1 MTAFPVKDIRRYGV
15 LYLFIL
21 PMLLIVVVF
30 GIWPIAKSMQMS
42 FTDKGTSLSL
52 APVYIGMKNYIK
64 VFTDPYF
71 WDSVWITAKFTVFSV
86 PANVLAAFLLALML
100 GSRQIRT
107 GSLFFKLAIFLP
119 VVVPIVATSVIW
131 KWMYNTD
138 FGAVNAVLT
147 SIGLPKW
154 GGLSRSNTV
163 LWSLGTVELWKHVGL
178 YTIIFLTNL
187 QLIDKEMYEAAF
199 MEGAGYVK
207 RIRFITIP
215 ELRPAFM
222 LNFVYA
228 TIQFLKTFAV
238 AMVMTQGGP
247 NYASNFLSYYAY
259 SKFRLAEYGQATA
272 VGTFLFIIVLL
283 TTLALRRLMRDRDE
297 GSRS

>member
-1 MTAFPVKDIRRYGV
+1 MASLPLQDIRRHGV

-21 PMLLIVVVF
+21 PMLLIVAVF
-30 GIWPIAKSMQMS
+30 GIWPILKSMQMS

-52 APVYIGMKNYIK
+52 NPTYIGLKNYAK

-71 WDSVWITAKFTVFSV
+71 WDSVWITARFTVVSV
-86 PANVLAAFLLALML
+86 PANIVAAFLLALML
-100 GSRQIRT
+100 GSRQIRG
-107 GSLFFKLAIFLP
+107 GSLFIKLAVFLP

-138 FGAVNAVLT
+138 FGAVNALLT

-154 GGLSRSNTV
+154 GGLARSSTV

-178 YTIIFLTNL
+178 YTVIFLTNL

-199 MEGAGYVK
+199 MEGAGYLK

-238 AMVMTQGGP
+238 ALVMTQGGP

-272 VGTFLFIIVLL
+272 VGTFLFVVVLIATL
-283 TTLALRRLMRDRDE
+283 TLRRLMRDRE
-297 GSRS
+297 GESYA

>member
-1 MTAFPVKDIRRYGV
+1 MASLPLKDIRKHGV

-21 PMLLIVVVF
+21 PMLIIVVIF
-30 GIWPIAKSMQMS
+30 GVWPIVKSMQMS

-52 APVYIGMKNYIK
+52 EPVYIGLENYAK
-64 VFTDPYF
+64 VFADPYF
-71 WDSVWITAKFTVFSV
+71 WDSVWITARFTVVSV
-86 PANVLAAFLLALML
+86 PANVIVAFLLALML
-100 GSRQIRT
+100 GSRQIRR
-107 GSLFFKLAIFLP
+107 GSLFVKLAVFLP

-131 KWMYNTD
+131 KWMFNTD

-147 SIGLPKW
+147 SIGLPRW
-154 GGLSRSNTV
+154 GGLARSNTV

-178 YTIIFLTNL
+178 YTVIFLTNL
-187 QLIDKEMYEAAF
+187 QLIDKEMYEAAYL
-199 MEGAGYVK
+199 EGAGYMK
-207 RIRFITIP
+207 RIWYITIP
-215 ELRPAFM
+215 ELRPAIM

-272 VGTFLFIIVLL
+272 VGTFLFAVVLIA
-283 TTLALRRLMRDRDE
+283 TLGLRRAMRDRDG
-297 GSRS
+297 GSYA